1 MRTLAQKP
9 KTPQQATPAK
19 STILGRAHFG
29 QSREVNSTLHLQR
42 TIGNQAAQP
51 LLQADAEEL
60 NRGLATTASTGFAHD
75 VSQMP
80 VRHGPPAN
88 AQAKLTGSSPR
99 EIYEQEADR
108 VSEEVLRM
116 SDPRPQHACP
126 CGGGCPQCREEKDR
140 FTLQRPA
147 LGNPAVSGMVQS
159 LTELD
164 GAEVITRLGGNLHTG
179 VAIDAALHQ
188 LGARAATIA
197 GSVYVRSDI
206 HASPDLPENRRTFAH
221 ETIHL
226 LQQAHAK
233 GAPDGAPHDHE
244 SVERE
249 AEAGAD
255 LLLAGKVP
263 MVTRRDPRP
272 VLRCQFDKEFGPA
285 VSMGRLA
292 ELRTD
297 PLWVES
303 GIFNY
308 FMESLKSPEIILVYE
323 DGNILRIPL
332 RFVHNKP
339 LDASGGTVTMFRRH
353 RTTGRLVPFAI
364 TQADLFKAGELREG
378 QPASQVLG
386 ELVPPRFDPSLTPMI
401 PGIVDAELLRHAA
414 IGILEV
420 AKLQVGGALV
430 RGAVRAG
437 AAGGLFT
444 TPRVV
449 AGSITAGANLLDQAL
464 TYGSDWSKYN
474 WGSVG
479 FDFVFGMVT
488 QSLVAKLFQTFPA
501 PIFSKMALSLK
512 TWRNFG
518 YQQAI
523 FACYGTM
530 VGLIRS
536 QVGNVSPGAAV
547 ASQHIEGAVQAGKS
561 GALDTFLKS
570 AFGLAHFPGGK
581 NDVRIIF
588 ISKLLDI
595 VIKAAV
601 RQTLNV
607 TPRNEPQKK

>member
-1 MRTLAQKP
+1 MRTFVQKP
-9 KTPQQATPAK
+9 KATQQTTSAK
-19 STILGRAHFG
+19 STIPGRAHLG
-29 QSREVNSTLHLQR
+29 QSREVSSILHLER
-42 TIGNQAAQP
+42 TIGNQAVQRLLHAKPDGLEPVSGVTAPGRFGHDFSRIQIHAKASVKIQP
-51 LLQADAEEL
+51 KRA
-60 NRGLATTASTGFAHD
+60 ASASGD
-75 VSQMP
+75 
-80 VRHGPPAN
+80 
-88 AQAKLTGSSPR
+88 
-99 EIYEQEADR
+99 IYEQEADG
-108 VSEEVLRM
+108 VSDQVMQMAE
-116 SDPRPQHACP
+116 PQLKRACA
-126 CGGGCPQCREEKDR
+126 CGGGCPKCREEENK
-140 FTLQRPA
+140 FTLQRRA
-147 LGNPAVSGMVQS
+147 VGNPAVSGLVQS
-159 LTELD
+159 LTKFD
-164 GAEVITRLGGNLHTG
+164 GAEVIRRLGGNVHTG

-188 LGARAATIA
+188 MGARAATIA
-197 GSVYVRSDI
+197 RRVYLRSDI

-221 ETIHL
+221 ETVHL

-233 GAPDGAPHDHE
+233 GAPDCALHDHE

-255 LLLAGKVP
+255 RLLAGKVP
-263 MVTRRDPRP
+263 VVTRRDPRP

-285 VSMGRLA
+285 DNIGGLA
-292 ELRTD
+292 EARTD
-297 PLWVES
+297 PLWVEN

-339 LDASGGTVTMFRRH
+339 LDASGGTVTMLRRH

-364 TQADLFKAGELREG
+364 SQAHLFNAGLRRQG
-378 QPASQVLG
+378 QPGNQVLG

-401 PGIVDAELLRHAA
+401 PRIVDAELLRHAT

-420 AKLQVGGALV
+420 AKLQVGGALL
-430 RGAVRAG
+430 RGAIQAG

-464 TYGSDWSKYN
+464 TYGSDWNKYN

-488 QSLVAKLFQTFPA
+488 QSLVAKLFQRFPA
-501 PIFSKMALSLK
+501 PIFSRKALSLE

-523 FACYGTM
+523 FVGYGTM

-536 QVGNVSPGAAV
+536 RVGNISPGKAV
-547 ASQHIEGAVQAGKS
+547 ASQQIEGALQAAKS
-561 GALDTFLKS
+561 GAMDTFLKS
-570 AFGLAHFPGGK
+570 AVGLEHFPGAK

-588 ISKLLDI
+588 ISKLMDI

-601 RQTLNV
+601 RQTLDV
-607 TPRNEPQKK
+607 TPRNEPQNQ